1 MSSDKIWWY
10 AKGDQRQGPYTAAEL
25 KALVASGQIAAT
37 DMVWKEGL
45 ANWVP
50 ASSVAGLFPSGG
62 TGAPPPLPATQVGS
76 DQAAPAPRR
85 KMHGALKAVLWVVGA
100 LVVLIVIVAIFGSN
114 DTKSPSFA
122 QVTSSTSNKLE
133 TTSAAPASTP
143 APPALKVGD
152 TFETPTFQMQIAS
165 AQLRQSVG
173 DSMFGSKASQG
184 GVYVAIQWRYKNI
197 SKKPV
202 GSFDLPTLHLIAP
215 DGTKYDPDLG
225 ASGSYATELNTN
237 TKVLSDLNP
246 GIQVTDADVFEVS
259 QEQFNPTS
267 WKILVDADENAKIAF
282 VTSDVPDTAGSANP
296 TGAYGASGDSAASG
310 VPQFQKDEPYGDVRT
325 KLLAAGWQPFHANDA
340 DTCESGDPRCEGRPE
355 MESCAGTGL
364 ANCKFLWKKQS
375 QVLAI
380 CTVGEENAV
389 FDGICSDP

>member
-10 AKGDQRQGPYTAAEL
+10 TKGDQRQGPYTAAEL
-25 KALVASGQIAAT
+25 KALVASGQVAAT

-50 ASSVAGLFPSGG
+50 ASSVAGLFTSGG
-62 TGAPPPLPATQVGS
+62 SGAPPPLPATQSGS

-85 KMHGALKAVLWVVGA
+85 KMHGALKAVLWVIGA
-100 LVVLIVIVAIFGSN
+100 LVVLIILAAVFG
-114 DTKSPSFA
+114 PSDNKGSSSA
-122 QVTSSTSNKLE
+122 QVASSSPNSLE
-133 TTSAAPASTP
+133 ATSAPVSAP

-152 TFETPTFQMQIAS
+152 TFETPTFQMQITS

-202 GSFDLPTLHLIAP
+202 SSFDLPTLHLMAP

-225 ASGSYATELNTN
+225 ASTSYATELNTN
-237 TKVLSDLNP
+237 AKVLSDLNP

-259 QEQFNPTS
+259 QEQFNPAS
-267 WKILVDADENAKIAF
+267 WKILVAADENAEVAF
-282 VTSDVPDTAGSANP
+282 VTATASDTAGSTNP
-296 TGAYGASGDSAASG
+296 AGAYGASGNPAASS
-310 VPQFQKDEPYGDVRT
+310 VPQFQKEEPYGDVRT
-325 KLLAAGWQPFHANDA
+325 KLLAAGWQPFHASDA
-340 DTCESGDPRCEGRPE
+340 EACESGDSRCEGRPE

-389 FDGICSDP
+389 FDGIC